1 VAKPNFSFQK
11 RQKEQARERKKQEKL
26 ARKAE
31 RANSRLQSDP
41 DELAAPADAADAE
54 GQAPLPVTPEP

>member
-1 VAKPNFSFQK
+1 MAKPNFSFQK

-31 RANSRLQSDP
+31 RANARVEPDSDEP
-41 DELAAPADAADAE
+41 PAHGDIADSAPF
-54 GQAPLPVTPEP
+54 PVTPEP